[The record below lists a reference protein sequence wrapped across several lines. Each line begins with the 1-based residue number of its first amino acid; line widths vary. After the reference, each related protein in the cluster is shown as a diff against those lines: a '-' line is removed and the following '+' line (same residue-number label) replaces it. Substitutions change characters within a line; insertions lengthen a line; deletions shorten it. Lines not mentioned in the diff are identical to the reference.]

1 MKNVMF
7 EFENW
12 CFRNNLPTV
21 KDNSGSYTEKKTNEA
36 WKGFLGCWEIMTK
49 ETKLPHID
57 SFNFSSRIKNTLKRF
72 DLYQTKLL
80 IAHRDYE
87 LLRLPN
93 FGEKCLDEVINKLG
107 KKGLELRK

>member
-1 MKNVMF
+1 MKNVVY

-12 CFRNNLPTV
+12 CFKNNLSTN
-21 KDNSGSYTEKKTNEA
+21 KDTNRNYTETKTAEA

-80 IAHRDYE
+80 ISHRDFE

-93 FGEKCLDEVINKLG
+93 FGEKCLEEVIDKLA